1 MILNFRDFPSV
12 RPIALALAALAIWS
26 CSPNPPIQGQTPENL
41 PTDTSPPVER
51 DSFDLAV
58 ERALE
63 AWNLTQ
69 AASSPADWDLVART
83 WIDAVALMQAVPPGD
98 PKRAFAQKKVIEY
111 LRNAAYAIS
120 QASKADLGFSYP
132 TFNSPLLDEKLV
144 LYRSYVRAIGAPDI
158 LIVGSSRAAQG
169 IDPQMLQYVL
179 GTRGHT
185 GLKVFNFGIHG
196 ATAQVVDLMVR
207 DLIPPE
213 ELPKL
218 ILWVDG
224 VRALNSGREDRTYGE
239 IVSSQGYR
247 SRQNAKQVKST
258 GSTVLAAAKTASLDA
273 TLEPSLR
280 ADLLQDAIDAAES
293 SVDANGFVAVEERFD
308 PNTYYQIYPYVAGEY
323 DRDYQAFDLGGPQAA
338 AMDSFISYT
347 RARQIPVVFVN
358 LPLTPDYLDAVRFQ
372 YESEFRRYM
381 QQQASTKG
389 FFWRDL
395 SGKGLDRYD
404 YFQDPSHLNAS
415 GAAAVARQIA
425 NDGTIPWPRP

>member
-1 MILNFRDFPSV
+1 MILNFRWFLSV
-12 RPIALALAALAIWS
+12 RPIALVVAALAIWS
-26 CSPNPPIQGQTPENL
+26 CSPNPPIQGQTPETS
-41 PTDTSPPVER
+41 PTDVAPQVER
-51 DSFDLAV
+51 EPFDLAV

-63 AWNLTQ
+63 AWTLTQ
-69 AASSPADWDLVART
+69 NARSPEDWDLVART

-120 QASKADLGFSYP
+120 QASTADLGFSYP

-144 LYRSYVRAIGAPDI
+144 LYRSYVRAIGPADI
-158 LIVGSSRAAQG
+158 LILGSSRAAQG

-179 GTRGHT
+179 GTQGYN

-247 SRQNAKQVKST
+247 SGGNAKQIDS
-258 GSTVLAAAKTASLDA
+258 GSTVLASAKITSANA
-273 TLEPSLR
+273 TLEPALT

-308 PNTYYQIYPYVAGEY
+308 PNTYYQIYPYVPGEY
-323 DRDYQAFDLGGPQAA
+323 DRDYEAFDLGGVQAA
-338 AMDSFISYT
+338 AMDSLLSYT

-358 LPLTPDYLDAVRFQ
+358 LPLTPDYLDSVRFQ
-372 YESEFRRYM
+372 YESEFRRHM
-381 QQQASTKG
+381 QQLASTKG

-404 YFQDPSHLNAS
+404 YFQDPSHLNAL

-425 NDGTIPWPRP
+425 SDSTIPWPRP